1 MYEIFEKLLNERGVS
16 AYRVA
21 QETGVSTA
29 TLTSWK
35 KGVYTPKPEKLQKLA
50 NYFGVQLE
58 YLTGAS
64 EYKTKKEMFQHFD
77 DITDL
82 PALRSEIKDTKI
94 GTVQI
99 PVLGEVAAGVSIS
112 AEENWIDYE
121 CISEHLA
128 ATGDYFGLRIKGD
141 SMSPRILESDTVI
154 VRQQDDADSGDVVI
168 VLINGDSATCKR
180 LMKHTDGIS
189 LISFNPTYEPM
200 QFSNKEC
207 EEKPVKII
215 GKVVEN
221 RQKY

>member
-35 KGVYTPKPEKLQKLA
+35 KGIYTPKPEKLQKLA
-50 NYFGVQLE
+50 DYFGVQLE

-64 EYKTKKEMFQHFD
+64 EYKTKKEMLQHFD

-82 PALRSEIKDTKI
+82 EALRADIVKAKI
-94 GTVQI
+94 GTTQI
-99 PVLGEVAAGVSIS
+99 PVLGEVAAGQPIFA
-112 AEENWIDYE
+112 AENYIGCEE
-121 CISEHLA
+121 ISEELES
-128 ATGDYFGLRIKGD
+128 TGKFFGLKIRGD
-141 SMSPRILESDTVI
+141 SMSPRISEGDTVI
-154 VRQQDDADSGDVVI
+154 VRQQDDAESGDIVI
-168 VLINGDSATCKR
+168 VLINGDSATCKK
-180 LMKHTDGIS
+180 LMKYAEGIS
-189 LISFNPTYEPM
+189 LISFNPLYEPIT
-200 QFSNKEC
+200 FSNKEI
-207 EEKPVKII
+207 EEKPVRII